1 MISMY
6 PQERVKDILSRV
18 PLNPLSPCV
27 FSFHSDI
34 LQLTVCMPGFSS
46 LKLVKCKLLIVPC
59 LMRML
64 SLVVMLFSVIKVLD
78 LEIFC

>member
-64 SLVVMLFSVIKVLD
+64 SLVVMLFDVIKVLD

>member
-1 MISMY
+1 
-6 PQERVKDILSRV
+6 
-18 PLNPLSPCV
+18 
-27 FSFHSDI
+27 
-34 LQLTVCMPGFSS
+34 MPGFSS

-64 SLVVMLFSVIKVLD
+64 SLVVMLFNVIKVLD